1 MNFLNNTFEH
11 LFVVESNKID
21 PQPGFDGTNP
31 SDLMYQ
37 NQMEALEFVLSKD
50 WNIGPHTA
58 LDIHRVL
65 TRSIPFFENGNNSG
79 SYRNCDV
86 YIAGEAC
93 PSSYLLP
100 ELMANSWFYYT
111 EKLMNES
118 KLSPLEIALISHNIF
133 EVIHPFIDGNG
144 RTGRLI
150 FNKVLTQMGEKPRI
164 IFFNDRFQYYEAIQ
178 EFRENHFYGNK
189 FVNLESFFDVV

>member
-1 MNFLNNTFEH
+1 MKFLNNTFEH

-21 PQPGFDGTNP
+21 PQPGFDGTDPN
-31 SDLMYQ
+31 DLMYQ
-37 NQMEALEFVLSKD
+37 NHMEALEFVLSKD

-65 TRSIPFFENGNNSG
+65 TRGIPFFENHNSSG
-79 SYRNCDV
+79 FYRKCDV
-86 YIAGEAC
+86 YIGGEEC
-93 PSSYLLP
+93 PAPYLLP
-100 ELMANSWFYYT
+100 DLMTNSWFYYT

-118 KLSPLEIALISHNIF
+118 KLPPLEIALISHNIF

-150 FNKVLTQMGEKPRI
+150 FNKVLAQMGDKPRV
-164 IFFNDRFQYYEAIQ
+164 IFFNDRFSYYEEIQ
-178 EFRENHFYGNK
+178 IFRELHFYNNT
-189 FVNLESFFDVV
+189 FINIESFFDAV

>member
-21 PQPGFDGTNP
+21 PQPGFDGTDPN
-31 SDLMYQ
+31 DLMYQ
-37 NQMEALEFVLSKD
+37 NQMDALEFVLSKD
-50 WNIGPHTA
+50 WNIGPYTA

-65 TRSIPFFENGNNSG
+65 TRGIPFFENGHNSG
-79 SYRNCDV
+79 CYRNCDV
-86 YIAGEAC
+86 YIGGEAC
-93 PSSYLLP
+93 PASYLLP
-100 ELMANSWFYYT
+100 ALMTDSWFYYT

-118 KLSPLEIALISHNIF
+118 KLSPLEIALISHNMF

-150 FNKVLTQMGEKPRI
+150 FNKVLTQMGERPRI
-164 IFFNDRFQYYEAIQ
+164 IFFNDRFQYYESIQ
-178 EFRENHFYGNK
+178 EFRENHFYNNK
-189 FVNLESFFDVV
+189 FVNLESFFDVI